1 MNENIPLPALR
12 RDLRFT
18 PHVQKAHVWYAVEDP
33 QTGRFSKLGRD
44 EYLAA
49 IEMDGNRTAAEVFS
63 RIGENGVE
71 SKLTVT
77 AIVALSQWLAGVGL
91 LQLPN
96 RTISNAPKVGSAQI
110 VWDPLNARFPLIK
123 GSWVERIAQALQ
135 PLVSPI
141 AVLGVSI
148 LAAFAL
154 IVLILN
160 WEVYWT
166 RSEKLF
172 VAEGRMWWLAA
183 WLLLKTIH
191 ECGHAVTAVRAGCQI
206 RSAGISFIFFAP
218 VPFIDVS
225 DLWSIP
231 NRWQRILVSSGGIL
245 FEMTV
250 AAICVFVAIST
261 SHDSLAYFA
270 CAVATTGTVTTLIFN
285 ANPFVRFDG
294 YFILADLVH
303 RPNLWM
309 DGQAAAR
316 NLARRIFL
324 PFARSGERNSAVM
337 TAYGL
342 ACWFSRV
349 VTMIGFAMW
358 AVLVWQE
365 LGILLV
371 AWAGYAWFLA
381 PWWKSNAAAR
391 TRLGQPWTTYLWQSR
406 AWASPSALLVVVI
419 VSSIVPSPIQPLIPG
434 MVDFEEPTIVR
445 SQSEGFLD
453 EVHAQELSEVRTGEL
468 LAVFRNDQLKF
479 QVDAKRIEV
488 AETRESISVYL
499 AKSEINNAQAEKA
512 KLAALEDQLK
522 QLEQNIANLEVRA
535 TADGIV
541 VHSDLS
547 KQIGRFFRP
556 GEPLLVIADPGRL
569 EVKLMA
575 GQAEQDLLSR
585 TVGRQ
590 LRLIGLNSQRYS
602 GLVSEVDVRGTDKL
616 DEPALSANYGG
627 PITVKLN
634 HTGDAAKG
642 MVLAAPRFEVTV
654 QVPDA
659 KGRFVPGQLAWGYLP
674 LSNKTVAGM
683 FHKWLLQKWEAVKLE
698 NPKDGE

>member
-18 PHVQKAHVWYAVEDP
+18 PHVHMAQVWYAVEDP
-33 QTGRFSKLGRD
+33 QSGRFWKLGRD

-49 IEMDGNRTAAEVFS
+49 IEMDGNRSAAEVAY
-63 RIGENGVE
+63 RIEENGVA
-71 SKLTVT
+71 SNLTAT
-77 AIVALSQWLAGVGL
+77 AVMALSQWLAGVGL

-96 RTISNAPKVGSAQI
+96 RTVSNAAKFGTAQI
-110 VWDPLNARFPLIK
+110 VWDPLNARFPLLK
-123 GSWVERIAQALQ
+123 GRWVERIAHALQ
-135 PLVSPI
+135 PLISPI
-141 AVLGVSI
+141 AVIGVCV
-148 LAAFAL
+148 LAVLAL
-154 IVLILN
+154 VVLILN

-172 VAEGRMWWLAA
+172 VAEGRLWWLAA

-191 ECGHAVTAVRAGCQI
+191 ECGHAVTAVKAGCQI

-250 AAICVFVAIST
+250 AVICVFIAVLA

-270 CAVATTGTVTTLIFN
+270 CAVATTGTITTLIFN

-309 DGQAAAR
+309 DGQSAAR
-316 NLARRIFL
+316 NLARRLFI
-324 PFARSGERNSAVM
+324 PFAKRSERYPALM
-337 TAYGL
+337 IAYGL

-365 LGILLV
+365 LGMLLV
-371 AWAGYAWFLA
+371 AWAGYAWFVA

-391 TRLGQPWTTYLWQSR
+391 TRSGQPWITYLWQSR
-406 AWASPSALLVVVI
+406 AWASPMALMVVAI
-419 VSSIVPSPIQPLIPG
+419 VSCIVPSPIQPLVPG
-434 MVDFEEPTIVR
+434 MVDFEHPSIVR
-445 SQSEGFLD
+445 SQSEGFLV
-453 EVHAQELSEVRTGEL
+453 EVHAQEFREVRTGEL
-468 LAVFRNDQLKF
+468 LAVFRNDQLKY
-479 QVDAKRIEV
+479 QVEAKRIEV

-499 AKSEINNAQAEKA
+499 AKGEISNAQAEKA
-512 KLAALEDQLK
+512 KLAALEDQLN
-522 QLEQNIANLEVRA
+522 QLEQNIADLEVRA
-535 TADGIV
+535 TADGVV
-541 VHSDLS
+541 VHSDLA

-575 GQAEQDLLSR
+575 GQAEQELLSR
-585 TVGRQ
+585 AVGRPLQ
-590 LRLIGLNSQRYS
+590 LIGLNSQRYT
-602 GLVSEVDVRGTDKL
+602 GMVSEVDVRGSDKL
-616 DEPALSANYGG
+616 DEPTLSANYGG
-627 PITVKLN
+627 PITVKVN
-634 HTGDAAKG
+634 HTGDTGKG
-642 MVLAAPRFEVTV
+642 MVLPAPRFEVTV
-654 QVPDA
+654 RVPDA
-659 KGRFVPGQLAWGYLP
+659 VGRFVPGQLAWACLP
-674 LSNKTVAGM
+674 SSSKTVAGM
-683 FHKWLLQKWEAVKLE
+683 FHKWLLQKWESVKLQ
-698 NPKDGE
+698 NPAEG